1 MAFCT
6 PRDGA
11 APWRP
16 GPARAEARGEGAAP
30 GGLGAQGGRP
40 LASALSALP
49 PGALCCGARCPGPRA
64 EGGIGAAESRA
75 RPTEGRPPLLQPRA
89 AEFSLESCVYFF
101 PLSGLRPKGA
111 DESPRRSRSTLRG
124 ALGRA
129 FNRAPWSETEGDPA
143 LWTREL
149 EQGFGGVEAG
159 IMSICVHVRS
169 YASLL
174 CLRYPPA
181 ESKAAPA
188 VAPVARGS
196 GGDGEYSTA
205 RESTRRAVARPV
217 EKLRELTGSAL
228 P

>member
-1 MAFCT
+1 MAVLGGGVLHPAGWGRSVASRPCASEGS
-6 PRDGA
+6 RGGRG
-11 APWRP
+11 PWR
-16 GPARAEARGEGAAP
+16 
-30 GGLGAQGGRP
+30 LGAQGGRP

-49 PGALCCGARCPGPRA
+49 PGALCCGARCPRPRA
-64 EGGIGAAESRA
+64 EGGIGAVESRA
-75 RPTEGRPPLLQPRA
+75 RPAEGRPPLLQPRA

-129 FNRAPWSETEGDPA
+129 FNLAPWSETEGDPA

-149 EQGFGGVEAG
+149 EQGFGVEAG

-169 YASLL
+169 YASRL

-188 VAPVARGS
+188 VAPVSRDS

-205 RESTRRAVARPV
+205 
-217 EKLRELTGSAL
+217 
-228 P
+228 